1 MQDGSSSGGWTR
13 SVDSANAA
21 SEDAELVR
29 RARLGDREAFDALI
43 VRHLQAAYGVAYAL
57 LREPADAEDA
67 CQDAFL
73 TALRRIDDCRPDRFR
88 GWLLEIVRNRA
99 HNLRRAARVRSA
111 EPLAPTMEAA
121 GRNGAV
127 EAELAEFRGHLDVAL
142 RSLTETQRRV
152 LALHDVEG
160 MPHREVAA
168 VLAISEQSARVH
180 LHRARRLLRRL
191 LSRWY
196 QETGHAD

>member
-1 MQDGSSSGGWTR
+1 VESS
-13 SVDSANAA
+13 NAA
-21 SEDAELVR
+21 SPDDAELVR
-29 RARLGDREAFDALI
+29 RARQGDREAFDALV

-73 TALRRIDDCRPDRFR
+73 TVLRRIDDCRPERFR

-99 HNLRRAARVRSA
+99 HNLRRAARVRLTEA
-111 EPLAPTMEAA
+111 LGPTLPAA
-121 GRNGAV
+121 GPNGAV
-127 EAELAEFRGHLDVAL
+127 EAELAEFRGHLDVAM

-152 LALHDVEG
+152 LALHDMEG
-160 MPHREVAA
+160 MLHREVAT
-168 VLAISEQSARVH
+168 VLAISEQAARVH